1 MIISPSILAADFL
14 NLETEISHFKE
25 QTDLWLHLDVMDGHF
40 VPNMTFGIPII
51 KQLAKKTRLPLDV
64 HLMVTNPE
72 FYLENLCDT
81 SLNNM
86 TFHYE
91 AHSDQLSFVKNIKK
105 YFKAGIS
112 LKPKTSID
120 VLDHE
125 LLSELDL
132 ILIMSVEPGFGG
144 QKFMNDSLDKVSKL
158 KKLRE
163 ENNYSYT
170 IQIDGGIND
179 QTSKLA
185 IEAGV
190 DNMVAGS
197 YIFKNNPQDYLKF
210 VNNLRK

>member
-1 MIISPSILAADFL
+1 
-14 NLETEISHFKE
+14 
-25 QTDLWLHLDVMDGHF
+25 MDGHF

-51 KQLAKKTRLPLDV
+51 KQLANKTKLPLDV

-91 AHSDQLSFVKNIKK
+91 AHFDQLSFVKKIKK

-112 LKPKTSID
+112 LKPKTTID

-144 QKFMNDSLDKVSKL
+144 QKFMSDSLDKVSKL

-197 YIFKNNPQDYLKF
+197 YIFKNNPQDYLNF